1 MSEETLWIFG
11 YGSLVWRPAFPHI
24 RSCPA
29 WISGFN
35 RRFWQGSTDHRGV
48 PGNPGRVVTL
58 VAEEQSR
65 LQKAEVDVA
74 LGAPLGGGP
83 HSTAPQ
89 ESEQC
94 WGTAYEVP
102 RSDPEG
108 VLARLDD
115 RERGG
120 YNRLSLRLTIAP
132 SGADAESP
140 GQAEVDSRITS
151 ALRDPVETSGVVYIA
166 WADNENYLGPAPVSA
181 IAAQVA
187 GSTGPSGPNREYV
200 FELAKS
206 LRQMGAV
213 DEHVFAVDTAL
224 RALTG
229 TEAE

>member
-1 MSEETLWIFG
+1 MPEETLWIFG
-11 YGSLVWRPAFPHI
+11 YGSLVWRPAFPHL

-35 RRFWQGSTDHRGV
+35 RRFWQGSTDHRGI

-65 LQKAEVDVA
+65 LADTVLGIEEVPADA
-74 LGAPLGGGP
+74 R
-83 HSTAPQ
+83 STQ
-89 ESEQC
+89 RC

-120 YNRLSLRLTIAP
+120 YDRLSLRLTIAEP
-132 SGADAESP
+132 IRADAPSASASARQAVADRVVRSEPS
-140 GQAEVDSRITS
+140 AEVEI
-151 ALRDPVETSGVVYIA
+151 SGVVYIA
-166 WADNENYLGPAPVSA
+166 GSENENYLGPAPVSE

-187 GSTGPSGPNREYV
+187 ASTGPSGPNREYV
-200 FELAKS
+200 FELARS

-213 DEHVFAVDTAL
+213 DEHVFAVDSAL
-224 RALTG
+224 RALTE
-229 TEAE
+229 TESE